1 VRRQLSDASAA
12 SLPLCGSTKLSAT
25 VAFSCSDRPGVESD
39 TQRPVFIASETGWKQ
54 TKFSFDI
61 FYISASDALTF
72 FFKFRNASIV
82 VLCCIGLLPFLR

>member
-1 VRRQLSDASAA
+1 MGEGGGLVRRQLSDASAA

-61 FYISASDALTF
+61 FLHFGQRRANF
-72 FFKFRNASIV
+72 FF
-82 VLCCIGLLPFLR
+82 